1 VFRSWDVWGCAIG
14 YAFQLGV
21 SNYLLAWIPTY
32 LITVKQ
38 FSIMGSGVIAAA
50 PWVGAVIGNMIG
62 GWLSDRWLDKRRKPG
77 MLFSA
82 LATAG
87 MMYVLIS
94 SPADPMIFGIL
105 LFATGVFLSIGY
117 SAYMVYP
124 MSFISKPTFPIANAI
139 VNTVG
144 QAGGASAPLIAGLM
158 LDAYGWDA
166 VFLVMGFGSLLTFLI
181 VSTIREPLA
190 K

>member
-1 VFRSWDVWGCAIG
+1 
-14 YAFQLGV
+14 
-21 SNYLLAWIPTY
+21 
-32 LITVKQ
+32 
-38 FSIMGSGVIAAA
+38 MGGAAR
-50 PWVGAVIGNMIG
+50 GQGQ
-62 GWLSDRWLDKRRKPG
+62 
-77 MLFSA
+77 LFSA

-158 LDAYGWDA
+158 LDAYGWNA